1 MTFANLILVVVAVLL
16 IPIGYGLHLLG
27 WGHPWLLLLLLLLPV
42 AALLKGRR
50 GQPAAF
56 VYSSVGL
63 LSGLTNVRRS
73 HAGALLAALR
83 WLALAAF
90 IIALAQ
96 PRLMKNTT
104 EVKASGIDIVCA
116 LDLSGSMK
124 TQDYIINH
132 QQISRI
138 DMAEPV
144 LKQFIEG
151 RPNDRI
157 GLVVFAVQAFIASPL
172 TLDHDFLLETIDQI
186 GIGAINSDATAI
198 GDGITTALN
207 RLREV
212 KSKSKII
219 VLMTDGANNS
229 GVISP
234 ITATQAAKALGV
246 KIYTIGLG
254 NREIVRQMGLP
265 EGFLPD
271 EDMLAQVAQMTGG
284 KYYRADNAEKF
295 KAIYAEID
303 KLEKSEAVINKYTEY
318 KELFLWFVTG
328 GLAVLLLEIVLGQ
341 TLLRRLP

>member
-1 MTFANLILVVVAVLL
+1 MTFAHPIWFLALLV
-16 IPIGYGLHLLG
+16 
-27 WGHPWLLLLLLLLPV
+27 LPL
-42 AALLKGRR
+42 AAWLKGRR
-50 GQPAAF
+50 GRPAAF

-63 LSGLTNVRRS
+63 LSGLTGIRRS
-73 HAGALLAALR
+73 HAGAFLAALR

-90 IIALAQ
+90 ITALAQ
-96 PRLMKNTT
+96 PRLLKSTT

-132 QQISRI
+132 QQVSRI

-157 GLVVFAVQAFIASPL
+157 GLVVFAAQAFIASPL

-186 GIGAINSDATAI
+186 GIGSINSDATAI
-198 GDGITTALN
+198 GDGITTSLN

-234 ITATQAAKALGV
+234 LTAAQAAKALGV

-254 NREIVRQMGLP
+254 NREIVQQMGLP

-271 EDMLAQVAQMTGG
+271 EDTLEQISQMTGG

-303 KLEKSEAVINKYTEY
+303 KLEKTEAVINKYTEY

-328 GLAVLLLEIVLGQ
+328 GLAVLLLEITLGQ

>member
-1 MTFANLILVVVAVLL
+1 MMFAHPYWFLALLV
-16 IPIGYGLHLLG
+16 
-27 WGHPWLLLLLLLLPV
+27 LPL
-42 AALLKGRR
+42 AAWLKGRR

-63 LSGLTNVRRS
+63 LGGLTNVRRS
-73 HAGALLAALR
+73 YAGAFLAVLR
-83 WLALAAF
+83 WLALALF
-90 IIALAQ
+90 IVALTE
-96 PRLMKNTT
+96 PRLMKSTT

-132 QQISRI
+132 QQVSRI

-157 GLVVFAVQAFIASPL
+157 GLVVFAVQAFIASPM

-254 NREIVRQMGLP
+254 NREIVQQMGLP

-284 KYYRADNAEKF
+284 RYYRADNAEKF

-303 KLEKSEAVINKYTEY
+303 KLEKSDAVINKYTEF
-318 KELFLWFVTG
+318 KELFPWLVAG
-328 GLAVLLLEIVLGQ
+328 GLVVLLLEIALGQ